1 MFCRGEVC
9 DGRNIK
15 STYTHTVLTLPRTV
29 LLLSFYMF
37 NPLHGPSILQG
48 RNYYY
53 LHFIVRKLRYVAGK

>member
-1 MFCRGEVC
+1 MMVEISKVL
-9 DGRNIK
+9 I
-15 STYTHTVLTLPRTV
+15 HTQYSLPRTV

-37 NPLHGPSILQG
+37 NPLSGPSILQG